1 MKIAHVMRR
10 LSFNDWGGTEQ
21 VVWNLAKAQMRAGH
35 EVRIFATTALWKGLA
50 TKNAEDTK
58 DSLSLSQSRGGHPGV
73 ANSPSKIEG
82 VAGGRGSMTTGR
94 DHTPPPCGHLPC
106 LRGGVGDMSSHRLC
120 GIANF
125 LGSLCLKCKP
135 YTETIDGIEILRF
148 KPIYPWWPMPKSL
161 VDELDRK
168 GGNPFVPGLG
178 KALRDWKPDVI
189 HCHAMARI
197 AELCLRTAK
206 ILNKQR
212 VMRNGQDARCPSG
225 SALNSQ
231 LSTPNSQLSTRCVIS
246 LHGGG
251 ANVPTAEAKSLKAPT
266 RGRLPWGKLIDY
278 AMGWTRRIP
287 EDFDGI
293 VCVGED
299 EAERYRVKHPHVL
312 FLPNGV
318 DTAIFEGGRVE
329 KWKSGKVEERKG
341 GKVVLCVARI
351 DRQKNQMMLVEW
363 LGRHPEATVRLV
375 GPVTQPDYRDE
386 LVARAAALGVAD
398 RLVLV
403 GSLKPGSPE
412 LVSEYRQA
420 DVFVLPS
427 RHEPFGIVVLE
438 AWAAG
443 LPVVASDVGGLGRLC
458 AAHLGAALTFA
469 PDDAAGLEAAL
480 GKVHADAEL
489 RRNLSQAGARAAAS
503 FDWRNLAARL
513 LGFYGELC

>member
-1 MKIAHVMRR
+1 VKIAHVMRR
-10 LSFNDWGGTEQ
+10 LSFDDWGGTEQ
-21 VVWNLAKAQMRAGH
+21 VVWNLAQAQMKAGH
-35 EVRIFATTALWKGLA
+35 EVRIFATNALCATPHEVVEGL
-50 TKNAEDTK
+50 
-58 DSLSLSQSRGGHPGV
+58 
-73 ANSPSKIEG
+73 
-82 VAGGRGSMTTGR
+82 
-94 DHTPPPCGHLPC
+94 
-106 LRGGVGDMSSHRLC
+106 
-120 GIANF
+120 
-125 LGSLCLKCKP
+125 
-135 YTETIDGIEILRF
+135 EIFRF
-148 KPIYPWWPMPKSL
+148 KPIYPWWPMPKRI

-178 KALRDWKPDVI
+178 KALREWQPDVI

-197 AELCLRTAK
+197 AELCLRTGK
-206 ILNKQR
+206 ILNEQR
-212 VMRNGQDARCPSG
+212 AMCNGQDARCPSG
-225 SALNSQ
+225 SALNSK
-231 LSTPNSQLSTRCVIS
+231 LETRNSKRKTRCVIS

-266 RGRLPWGKLIDY
+266 RGRLPWGKMIDY
-278 AMGWTRRIP
+278 VMGWTRRIP

-299 EAERYRVKHPHVL
+299 EFERYRAKHPHVMY
-312 FLPNGV
+312 LPNGV
-318 DTAIFEGGRVE
+318 DTSLFRATQNSQFAFTEATADKPSTLNPQPSTI
-329 KWKSGKVEERKG
+329 
-341 GKVVLCVARI
+341 LCVARI

-363 LGRHPEATVRLV
+363 LGRHSEATVRLV

-412 LVSEYRQA
+412 LVSEYRQS

-438 AWAAG
+438 AWAVG

-458 AAHLGAALTFA
+458 ASHPDAALTFA

-480 GKVHADAEL
+480 GKVHADVEL
-489 RRNLSQAGARAAAS
+489 RRNLSQAGERAAAS

-513 LGFYGELC
+513 LGFYDELC